1 MEWLHRWWLRN
12 PIEAMS
18 SDWVRIENALHFGE
32 ILKECIKMSPASF
45 PATDK
50 QCIAITAEPFP
61 CINVN
66 LKDFRFYYST
76 TFISV
81 NFINLVDW
89 YSMSRSCTA
98 SISNILYSVRIG
110 IVLLSVYCTRVLVYL
125 WTSTQIFWSFPK
137 ICGPFLP
144 CDSP

>member
-1 MEWLHRWWLRN
+1 
-12 PIEAMS
+12 MS

-50 QCIAITAEPFP
+50 QCIAITAEPFL

-66 LKDFRFYYST
+66 LKGFRFYYYSA
-76 TFISV
+76 FISV
-81 NFINLVDW
+81 KRLYFINLVDW

-98 SISNILYSVRIG
+98 SISNILYFVRIG
-110 IVLLSVYCTRVLVYL
+110 IVLFSVYCTRVLD
-125 WTSTQIFWSFPK
+125 TSVLVLKHVVPRKNWFCIREHFK
-137 ICGPFLP
+137 
-144 CDSP
+144 